1 MRERRSS
8 AKAAAARSN
17 APSAGSGASA
27 TGIGGTAA
35 RSFARRVALVVDAPA
50 AASRKRDVFFFGAI
64 YKNKKGE
71 RFFAIPDTARRASSQ
86 CLTLSGAPR
95 PTSTT
100 DIIIPSNQNQQQASL
115 RAFGPHPKSGTRAM
129 ALPSVCPHQPSDAT
143 ATSDCGST
151 CVHVCVAPVPDSVD
165 DDVILPDRSERP
177 TDQNARAACHYLGR
191 SHAPPCHPRRRP
203 LPLPAM
209 PTDAAC
215 FASPDGLRSGRR
227 SGLGWLFASR
237 CWPLTTRRWP
247 RPPAARRRLQS
258 VLRHRMRGARRGAR
272 RGRPPRHN
280 GARRRTGGRRYQRD
294 HPTSAHTAPPV

>member
-1 MRERRSS
+1 MLPLPEAAPLRLELAALQRGALHGAWCWSLMRLQPHHVNATFSSS
-8 AKAAAARSN
+8 APFIK
-17 APSAGSGASA
+17 
-27 TGIGGTAA
+27 I
-35 RSFARRVALVVDAPA
+35 RRV
-50 AASRKRDVFFFGAI
+50 
-64 YKNKKGE
+64 KGE
-71 RFFAIPDTARRASSQ
+71 RFFVDTIVPDKARRASSQ